1 MTANGKIRLGAA
13 LLIAGELFALA
24 TQRSATAASL
34 LAFVFVAGALIAL
47 GAVLGTWGVV
57 QLGQQR

>member
-1 MTANGKIRLGAA
+1 MTATAKIRLGAA

-24 TQRSATAASL
+24 TQRSATAANL
-34 LAFVFVAGALIAL
+34 LAFVFAGGALIAL